1 MKRTVFGLLTALSV
15 LAASGGQAFAAE
27 PAAAATPAETPATA
41 QARRLLDALTTGDD
55 ASFLAFI
62 HAQAPRMKIS
72 DEDWLETRPN
82 LRQLKFHG
90 ILSATATNAELS
102 VFDGAREA
110 WARVL
115 VRVEPQAPYAIS
127 SFGVR
132 GARRP
137 ADAPAPPKL
146 QPAALVAATT
156 ARVEADVAADR
167 FSGAV
172 LIAKAGKPIFT
183 GAYGLADREA
193 KTPVTADTQ
202 FRYGSM
208 GKMFTAV
215 AIFQL
220 AQAGKLDLTAPI
232 GRYLPGYPNAE
243 IATKV
248 TVENLLTHTGGTGDI
263 FGPQFDAHRLELRD
277 PKDYV
282 ALYGARPPLSA
293 PGAKVAYSNYGF
305 ILLGRIV
312 ETASGMTYDD
322 YVQRRIYAPAGMTA
336 TGALPETVRLPR
348 RATGYMRAKGQ
359 LVSAADTQP
368 YRGTPAGGGYS
379 TVGDMLRFAN
389 ALTDGRLLDA
399 SHLKALTTGG
409 MTGPDG
415 ALARYDFGG
424 MSAEGL
430 RFIGHAGGAPGMNGE
445 LRAFP
450 DQGYTVV
457 VLSNRD
463 PPAATVLASFISDRL
478 P

>member
-1 MKRTVFGLLTALSV
+1 MRRLVFGILAALAV
-15 LAASGGQAFAAE
+15 LAAPRGQAFAAE
-27 PAAAATPAETPATA
+27 PGAAPAPAETPATA
-41 QARRLLDALTTGDD
+41 QARRLLEALTTGDD
-55 ASFLAFI
+55 ASFLAFV
-62 HAQAPRMKIS
+62 HAQAPRLKIS
-72 DEDWLETRPN
+72 DEEWLETRPN
-82 LRQLKFHG
+82 LRQLKYHG
-90 ILSATATNAELS
+90 VLSATATDAELS

-110 WARVL
+110 WARLL
-115 VRVEPQAPYAIS
+115 VSVEPQAPYAIS
-127 SFGVR
+127 NFGIR

-146 QPAALVAATT
+146 QPAALVAAAK
-156 ARVEADVAADR
+156 ARIEADAAADR

-172 LIAKAGKPIFT
+172 LIAKDGKPIFT

-232 GRYLPGYPNAE
+232 GRYLPGYPNAD
-243 IATKV
+243 IAAKV
-248 TVENLLTHTGGTGDI
+248 TVEHLLTHTGGTGDI

-282 ALYGARPPLSA
+282 ALYGARPPLFA
-293 PGAKVAYSNYGF
+293 PGSKVAYSNYGF
-305 ILLGRIV
+305 MLLGRIV
-312 ETASGMTYDD
+312 ETVSGMSYDD
-322 YVQRRIYAPAGMTA
+322 YVRRHIFAPAGMTA
-336 TGALPETVRLPR
+336 TGALPETVRLPH
-348 RATGYMRAKGQ
+348 RATGYMRTKGE

-379 TVGDMLRFAN
+379 TVGDMLRFAS

-399 SHLKALTTGG
+399 AHLKALTTGG
-409 MTGPDG
+409 VTGPDG
-415 ALARYDFGG
+415 TFYRYDFGG
-424 MSAEGL
+424 RTSEGL
-430 RFIGHAGGAPGMNGE
+430 PFIGHAGGAPGMNGE

-450 DQGYTVV
+450 DRGYTVV
-457 VLSNRD
+457 VLANRD
-463 PPAATVLASFISDRL
+463 PPAATVLVSFISDRL